1 LEGFNT
7 VTKAWT
13 SSIVVAAAVVLGFGA
28 APAPCSSAADAK
40 LANIGSEFY
49 QASWRFRPA
58 DATRTGVHDYDSQ
71 LGSVT
76 PAAFAAEIA
85 RLHATLGE
93 LQAIDAADL
102 SLDGQ
107 ADRQLL
113 ESDIGGR
120 LFSLEER
127 PEWRMSPN
135 YYVDLGSS
143 AVFSIVSRDFA
154 PLATRMRLVI
164 ARERA
169 IPDMLE
175 QGEKNIE
182 PSKVPAIYAQTAAL
196 DALGAADFLR
206 HDVANAFAP
215 VSGTTLT
222 TQFAQTNAAAAA
234 AYERYAAFIKTSVA
248 PEAHAP
254 FAIGATAYEHLETLQ
269 NVEDIPLSKLLAV
282 GKANLAKDRAA
293 FIATAH
299 EIDPNGTPEQAAA
312 MMSGDHPTAD
322 GLIPTAQSD
331 LNDLVAFIKRKHIID
346 LPDARIAT
354 AVPTPKFERQFTFA
368 SMDSP
373 GPLETVATEAY
384 YNVTP
389 VEPSWSDAQKDEHLR
404 FFNRYNLL
412 VMSSHETYPGHY
424 TNFLFDKRSSL
435 SEIRKLEWNV
445 AFGEGWAHYDE
456 QMMVD
461 EGLGGGDPR
470 YRLAQLSS
478 ALLRDSRYVVGIE
491 EHTQG
496 MTIDQATTFLMDNA
510 FVGREPAYREAVR
523 GTEDPLYGYYTL
535 GKLMLLKLRSDYQA
549 KAGASFDLAKFHD
562 ALLSHGDPPIYY
574 VRKMILGPGDTGSL
588 L

>member
-1 LEGFNT
+1 MKISTLTACIVLAVF
-7 VTKAWT
+7 
-13 SSIVVAAAVVLGFGA
+13 SSVAGA
-28 APAPCSSAADAK
+28 SPAFASSAADAK
-40 LANIGSEFY
+40 LANIGAAFY
-49 QASWRFRPA
+49 QGAWRFRPA
-58 DATRTGVHDYDSQ
+58 EATGTGVHDFDSQ

-85 RLHATLGE
+85 RLHTTLDE
-93 LQAIDAADL
+93 LEALDANDL
-102 SLDGQ
+102 SLDGL

-127 PEWRMSPN
+127 PDWRMSPN

-154 PLATRMRLVI
+154 PLATRMRFVI
-164 ARERA
+164 AREHA
-169 IPDMLE
+169 IPAMID
-175 QGEKNIE
+175 QAEKNIE
-182 PSKVPAIYAQTAAL
+182 PSSVPAIYAQTAAL

-206 HDVANAFAP
+206 HDVADAFAP
-215 VSGTTLT
+215 VADPALKAE
-222 TQFAQTNAAAAA
+222 FAQTNAAAAT
-234 AYERYAAFIKTSVA
+234 AYEHYAAFIKRSVV

-254 FAIGATAYEHLETLQ
+254 FAIGAAAYEHLETLQ

-282 GKANLAKDRAA
+282 GEANLAKDKAA
-293 FIATAH
+293 FVATAH
-299 EIDPNGTPEQAAA
+299 RIDPNATPGQVVAR
-312 MMSGDHPTAD
+312 MSADHPSAD
-322 GLIPTAQSD
+322 QLIPTAQSD
-331 LNDLVAFIKRKHIID
+331 LSDLVAFIEAKHIID
-346 LPDARIAT
+346 LPKAPVAK

-373 GPLETVATEAY
+373 GPLETKATEAY
-384 YNVTP
+384 FNVTP
-389 VEPSWSDAQKDEHLR
+389 ADPTWDAAETDQHLR

-412 VMSSHETYPGHY
+412 VLSSHETYPGHY
-424 TNFLFDKRSSL
+424 TNFLFDKHASL
-435 SEIRKLEWNV
+435 TEIRKLEWNV

-478 ALLRDSRYVVGIE
+478 ALLRDSRYVVGIK

-496 MTIDQATTFLMDNA
+496 MTIDEATTFLMDNA

-535 GKLMLLKLRSDYQA
+535 GKLMLLKLRADYKA

-574 VRKMILGPGDTGSL
+574 IRKMLLGSDDKGSL

>member
-1 LEGFNT
+1 MG
-7 VTKAWT
+7 VT
-13 SSIVVAAAVVLGFGA
+13 
-28 APAPCSSAADAK
+28 PAHAGSAADAK

-49 QASWRFRPA
+49 QGSWQFRPG
-58 DATRTGVHDYDSQ
+58 DATSTGVHDYDTQ
-71 LGSVT
+71 LGQVT
-76 PAAFAAEIA
+76 PSAFAAEIA
-85 RLHATLGE
+85 RLHKTLDA
-93 LQAIDAADL
+93 LQALDGADL

-107 ADRQLL
+107 ADRQLV
-113 ESDIGGR
+113 ESDIGR
-120 LFSLEER
+120 ELFSLEDR
-127 PEWRMSPN
+127 PDWRMSPN
-135 YYVDLGSS
+135 YYVDLGSN
-143 AVFSIVSRDFA
+143 AIFSIVSRDFA
-154 PLATRMRLVI
+154 PLATRMGLVV
-164 ARERA
+164 AREDQMPA
-169 IPDMLE
+169 MLA

-182 PSKVPAIYAQTAAL
+182 PSAVPAIYAQTSIA

-206 HDVANAFAP
+206 HDVANAFSP
-215 VSGTTLT
+215 VTDPTLRAR
-222 TQFAQTNAAAAA
+222 FAKSNAQAAAAF
-234 AYERYAAFIKTSVA
+234 ESYAAFLKNSVV
-248 PEAHAP
+248 PQAHAS
-254 FAIGATAYEHLETLQ
+254 FAIGASAYEHLETLQ
-269 NVEDIPLSKLLAV
+269 NVKDIPLSKLLAV
-282 GKANLAKDRAA
+282 GEANLAKDRAA

-299 EIDPNGTPEQAAA
+299 RIDPNATPEEVAAK
-312 MMSGDHPTAD
+312 MSADHPTAD
-322 GLIPTAQSD
+322 ALIPTAQSD
-331 LNDLVAFIKRKHIID
+331 LDDLVAFIKAKHIID
-346 LPDARIAT
+346 LPEAPVAK

-373 GPLETVATEAY
+373 GPLETKATEAY
-384 YNVTP
+384 FNVTP
-389 VEPSWSDAQKDEHLR
+389 ADPSWNAAQTDQHLR

-412 VMSSHETYPGHY
+412 GLSSHETYPGHY
-424 TNFLFDKRSSL
+424 TNFLFNKQSSL

-478 ALLRDSRYVVGIE
+478 ALLRDGRYVVGVK

-496 MTIDQATTFLMDNA
+496 MTIDEATTFLMDNS

-574 VRKMILGPGDTGSL
+574 VRKMLLGADDKGTL

>member
-1 LEGFNT
+1 MKISTLT
-7 VTKAWT
+7 ACIVLAVL
-13 SSIVVAAAVVLGFGA
+13 SSVAGA
-28 APAPCSSAADAK
+28 SPAFASSAADAK
-40 LANIGSEFY
+40 LANIGAAFY
-49 QASWRFRPA
+49 QGAWRFRPA
-58 DATRTGVHDYDSQ
+58 EATGTGVHDFDSQ

-85 RLHATLGE
+85 RLHTTLDE
-93 LQAIDAADL
+93 LEALDANDL
-102 SLDGQ
+102 SLDGL

-127 PEWRMSPN
+127 PDWRMSPN

-154 PLATRMRLVI
+154 PLATRMRFVI
-164 ARERA
+164 AREHA
-169 IPDMLE
+169 IPAMID
-175 QGEKNIE
+175 QAEKNIE
-182 PSKVPAIYAQTAAL
+182 PSSVPAIYAQTAAL

-206 HDVANAFAP
+206 HDVADAFAP
-215 VSGTTLT
+215 VADPALKAE
-222 TQFAQTNAAAAA
+222 FAQTNAAAAT
-234 AYERYAAFIKTSVA
+234 AYEHYAAFIKRSVVPA
-248 PEAHAP
+248 AHAP
-254 FAIGATAYEHLETLQ
+254 FAIGAAAYEHLETLQ

-282 GKANLAKDRAA
+282 GEANLAKDKAA
-293 FIATAH
+293 FVATAH
-299 EIDPNGTPEQAAA
+299 RIDPNATPGQVVAR
-312 MMSGDHPTAD
+312 MSADHPSAD
-322 GLIPTAQSD
+322 QLIPTAQSD
-331 LNDLVAFIKRKHIID
+331 LSDLVAFIEAKHIID
-346 LPDARIAT
+346 LPKAPVAK

-373 GPLETVATEAY
+373 GPLETKATEAY
-384 YNVTP
+384 FNVTP
-389 VEPSWSDAQKDEHLR
+389 ADPTWDAAETDQHLR

-412 VMSSHETYPGHY
+412 VLSSHETYPGHY
-424 TNFLFDKRSSL
+424 TNFLFDKHASL
-435 SEIRKLEWNV
+435 TEIRKLEWNV

-478 ALLRDSRYVVGIE
+478 ALLRDSRYVVGIK

-496 MTIDQATTFLMDNA
+496 MTIDEATTFLMDNA

-535 GKLMLLKLRSDYQA
+535 GKLMLLKLRADYKA

-574 VRKMILGPGDTGSL
+574 IRKMLLGSDDKGSL

>member
-1 LEGFNT
+1 MKISTLT
-7 VTKAWT
+7 ACIVLAVL
-13 SSIVVAAAVVLGFGA
+13 SSVAGA
-28 APAPCSSAADAK
+28 SPAFASSAADAK
-40 LANIGSEFY
+40 LANIGAAFY
-49 QASWRFRPA
+49 QGAWRFRPA
-58 DATRTGVHDYDSQ
+58 EATGTGVHDFDSQ

-85 RLHATLGE
+85 RLHTTLDE
-93 LQAIDAADL
+93 LEALDANDL
-102 SLDGQ
+102 SLDGL

-127 PEWRMSPN
+127 PDWRMSPN

-154 PLATRMRLVI
+154 PLATRMRFVI
-164 ARERA
+164 AREHA
-169 IPDMLE
+169 IPAMID
-175 QGEKNIE
+175 QAEKNIE
-182 PSKVPAIYAQTAAL
+182 PSSVPAIYAQTAAL

-206 HDVANAFAP
+206 HDVADAFAP
-215 VSGTTLT
+215 VADPALKAE
-222 TQFAQTNAAAAA
+222 FAQTNAAAAT
-234 AYERYAAFIKTSVA
+234 AYEHYAAFIKRSVV

-254 FAIGATAYEHLETLQ
+254 FAIGAAAYEHLETLQ

-282 GKANLAKDRAA
+282 GEANLAKDKAA
-293 FIATAH
+293 FVATAH
-299 EIDPNGTPEQAAA
+299 RIDPNATPGQVVAR
-312 MMSGDHPTAD
+312 MSADHPSAD
-322 GLIPTAQSD
+322 QLIPTAQSD
-331 LNDLVAFIKRKHIID
+331 LSDLVAFIEAKHIID
-346 LPDARIAT
+346 LPKAPVAK

-373 GPLETVATEAY
+373 GPLETKATEAY
-384 YNVTP
+384 FNVTP
-389 VEPSWSDAQKDEHLR
+389 ADPTWDAAETDQHLR

-412 VMSSHETYPGHY
+412 VLSSHETYPGHY
-424 TNFLFDKRSSL
+424 TNFLFDKHASL
-435 SEIRKLEWNV
+435 TEIRKLEWNV

-478 ALLRDSRYVVGIE
+478 ALLRDSRYVVGIK

-496 MTIDQATTFLMDNA
+496 MTIDEATTFLMDNA

-535 GKLMLLKLRSDYQA
+535 GKLMLLKLRADYKA

-574 VRKMILGPGDTGSL
+574 IRKMLLGSDDKGSL